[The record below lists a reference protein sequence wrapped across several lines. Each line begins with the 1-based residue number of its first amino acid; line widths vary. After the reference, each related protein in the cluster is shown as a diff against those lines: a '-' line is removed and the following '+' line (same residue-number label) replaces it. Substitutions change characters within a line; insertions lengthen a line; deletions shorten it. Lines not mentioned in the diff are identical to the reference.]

1 MSNLL
6 LTALVASLLLASS
19 ADAQGSSDQAFL
31 EFQVERTVRIRQGAP
46 VAYPEK
52 FRTARL
58 DGEVIAQFVVDEN
71 GAAQMQTFK
80 VLKTTDQ
87 AFSESVRKAVSNTS
101 FHPAELDGKKVKQL
115 VQQPYRF
122 QASK

>member
-1 MSNLL
+1 MSNIL

-19 ADAQGSSDQAFL
+19 ADAQGTSDQAFL
-31 EFQVERTVRIRQGAP
+31 EFQVERTVRIRQAAS
-46 VAYPEK
+46 VVYPEK
-52 FRTARL
+52 FRNARIA
-58 DGEVIAQFVVDEN
+58 GEVIVEFVVDES
-71 GAAQMQTFK
+71 GVAQMHTFK
-80 VLKTTDQ
+80 VLKTTDL

-122 QASK
+122 QANK